1 MEINWY
7 PGHMAVAF
15 REIEKIQKNIDILI
29 HVLDARMPFS
39 SINPKL
45 IQVFQNKP
53 VVFLLNKTDLVENK
67 HLEKTI
73 STLKEKG
80 YFSFKVNGLTG
91 SGISGLHNFIK
102 KNVVPSIFEKR
113 TKRGI
118 QNNKITALIA
128 GTPNVGKSSLVNR
141 FSLKKVANVENKAG
155 VTRLITLYRLN
166 PEFDLFDTPGLLWPK
181 LEQNSALNLALLG
194 SIPKEILPLDEIC
207 IYALKYIT
215 KHFPGLLKS
224 KYGIDEN
231 KSVIELLDSLCIK
244 TGSVLKG
251 KEPDYERVYVFLI
264 KDIQNGKIGK
274 LYFDLPSIEEWLCY
288 YLF

>member
-7 PGHMAVAF
+7 PGHMAAAF

-45 IQVFQNKP
+45 IQIFQNKP
-53 VVFLLNKTDLVENK
+53 VVFLLNKTDLVEKK

-91 SGISGLHNFIK
+91 SGISGLYNFIK
-102 KNVVPSIFEKR
+102 KNVAPSIFEKR
-113 TKRGI
+113 EKRGI
-118 QNNKITALIA
+118 LNNKITALIA

-155 VTRLITLYRLN
+155 VTRLISLYRLN

-215 KHFPGLLKS
+215 KYFPGLLKN
-224 KYGIDEN
+224 KYGVDETKN
-231 KSVIELLDSLCIK
+231 IIELLDSLCTK
-244 TGSVLKG
+244 TGAVLKG

-274 LYFDLPSIEEWLCY
+274 LYFDLTSIEV
-288 YLF
+288 

>member
-45 IQVFQNKP
+45 IQVFENKP
-53 VVFLLNKTDLVENK
+53 VVFLLNKTDLVEKK

-91 SGISGLHNFIK
+91 SGISGLYNFIK
-102 KNVVPSIFEKR
+102 KNVAPSIFEKR
-113 TKRGI
+113 EKRGI
-118 QNNKITALIA
+118 LNNKITALIA

-155 VTRLITLYRLN
+155 VTRLISLYRLN
-166 PEFDLFDTPGLLWPK
+166 PEVDLFDTPGLLWPK

-194 SIPKEILPLDEIC
+194 SIPKEILSLDEIC

-215 KHFPGLLKS
+215 KYFPGLLKN
-224 KYGIDEN
+224 KYGVDET
-231 KSVIELLDSLCIK
+231 KSVIELLDSLCTK
-244 TGSVLKG
+244 TGAVLKG

-274 LYFDLPSIEEWLCY
+274 LYFDLKSIEG
-288 YLF
+288 

>member
-1 MEINWY
+1 
-7 PGHMAVAF
+7 MAMAF

-45 IQVFQNKP
+45 TEIFQNKP

-91 SGISGLHNFIK
+91 SGISGLYNFIK
-102 KNVVPSIFEKR
+102 KTVAPSIFEKR
-113 TKRGI
+113 AKKGI

-141 FSLKKVANVENKAG
+141 FSAKKVANVENKAG

-194 SIPKEILPLDEIC
+194 SIPKEILPLDEVC

-215 KHFPGLLKS
+215 KYFPGLIKN
-224 KYGIDEN
+224 KYGVDES
-231 KSVIELLDSLCIK
+231 KSVIELLDSLCQK
-244 TGSVLKG
+244 TGAVLKG

-274 LYFDLPSIEEWLCY
+274 LYFDLPSIEV
-288 YLF
+288 